1 MTVNFKLND
10 IVHWTSQAGGIAK
23 KKTGK
28 IIEVVPAG
36 KEPMTVLRDP
46 GGTRNHVSYVV
57 HVEGAPRSSE
67 ANYWP
72 RVSGLRVVHFDTTSE
87 HGTAK
92 KLMPKAKVER
102 RLTTC
107 PTCHGS
113 GMVSSVRVP
122 GTK

>member
-1 MTVNFKLND
+1 MTKLKLND
-10 IVHWTSQAGGIAK
+10 TVRWTSQAGGVTK
-23 KKTGK
+23 EKTGR

-36 KEPMTVLRDP
+36 KEPMTVLKDP
-46 GGTRNHVSYVV
+46 GGTRNHVSYIV
-57 HVEGAPRSSE
+57 HAEGARRASE

-72 RVSGLRVVHFDTTSE
+72 RVSGLRMVHFGTTSE
-87 HGTAK
+87 HDDTK
-92 KLMPKAKVER
+92 RPMLKAKVER

-122 GTK
+122 ATR